1 MLAKA
6 RALRGELTPLTA
18 GTPPADEN
26 FGISAAAVT
35 ALGARVAT
43 YEAEMGR
50 PSDARSDQKAMTAQ
64 LRPRYAALRALLADI
79 DGLMP
84 MLRDRGEAHTLFVDP
99 TSTRA
104 ASAGMLARRT
114 RAATA
119 TLAGEAADE
128 LGRRGPRLQSFRGCE
143 LSRDIALLGACD
155 LPRALL
161 SSVLDVGPRVRCGG
175 VAA

>member
-18 GTPPADEN
+18 GTPPAGEN

-50 PSDARSDQKAMTAQ
+50 PSDARSDKKAMTAQ
-64 LRPRYAALRALLADI
+64 LRPRYAELRALLADI

-84 MLRDRGEAHTLFVDP
+84 MLRDRSEAHTLFVDSYFNARRIGGHAGEEDEGGNGNTPPPKPP
-99 TSTRA
+99 TS
-104 ASAGMLARRT
+104 
-114 RAATA
+114 
-119 TLAGEAADE
+119 
-128 LGRRGPRLQSFRGCE
+128 
-143 LSRDIALLGACD
+143 
-155 LPRALL
+155 
-161 SSVLDVGPRVRCGG
+161 
-175 VAA
+175 